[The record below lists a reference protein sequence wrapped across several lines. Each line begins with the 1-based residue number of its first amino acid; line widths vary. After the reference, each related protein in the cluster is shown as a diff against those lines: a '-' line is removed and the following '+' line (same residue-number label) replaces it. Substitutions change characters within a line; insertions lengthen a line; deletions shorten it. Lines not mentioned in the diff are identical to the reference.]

1 MNDHRDDTEFRDLE
15 RRAREAFDA
24 SVESVDAPTRLRL
37 NQARRRAIATV
48 SGAPTARQPRR
59 GWVTWAPAG
68 ALAASVLLAALL
80 MRGPTG
86 DEPAAAVA
94 SHPAALG
101 HEPLEMLA
109 AGEEFEIATSDE
121 ELEFYEWVEVAA
133 VGDAATNGQG

>member
-1 MNDHRDDTEFRDLE
+1 MNDHHDETEFHDLE

-24 SVESVDAPTRLRL
+24 SVESVDAQTRSRL
-37 NQARRRAIATV
+37 NQARRRALAAV
-48 SGAPTARQPRR
+48 PGAPTARQPRR

-68 ALAASVLLAALL
+68 ALAASVVVAVLL

-86 DEPAAAVA
+86 EGQPPAVA

-133 VGDAATNGQG
+133 VVDPATNGQG

>member
-1 MNDHRDDTEFRDLE
+1 MNDHRDETEFRDLE

-37 NQARRRAIATV
+37 NQARRRAVASV
-48 SGAPTARQPRR
+48 SGAPPARQARR
-59 GWVTWAPAG
+59 GWATWAPAG
-68 ALAASVLLAALL
+68 ALAASVLVVALL

-86 DEPAAAVA
+86 DEPSPPVA

-121 ELEFYEWVEVAA
+121 ELEFYEWVDVAA
-133 VGDAATNGQG
+133 VGDTATNGQG

>member
-1 MNDHRDDTEFRDLE
+1 MNDHRDETEFTELE
-15 RRAREAFDA
+15 RRARAAFDA
-24 SVESVDAPTRLRL
+24 SVDSVDAQARSRL
-37 NQARRRAIATV
+37 NQARQRAVAAV
-48 SGAPTARQPRR
+48 AGAPAARQLRR
-59 GWVTWAPAG
+59 GWATWAPAG
-68 ALAASVLLAALL
+68 ALAASVLVAALL

-86 DEPAAAVA
+86 DERPPPVA

-133 VGDAATNGQG
+133 VVDTSTNGQG